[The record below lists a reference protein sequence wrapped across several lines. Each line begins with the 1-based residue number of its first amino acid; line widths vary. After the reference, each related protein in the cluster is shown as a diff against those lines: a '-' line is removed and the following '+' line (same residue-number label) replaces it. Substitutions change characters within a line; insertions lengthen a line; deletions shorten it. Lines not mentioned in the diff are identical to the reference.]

1 MADKKKNRK
10 NVGCCVVTL
19 LLMIYL
25 WQNHRFTNGIPLSV
39 YFKLISITIPFNPF
53 LEVKETKWR
62 PIVGGV
68 TLGVSKVLIHKP
80 KLVETPS
87 SFLLIF
93 MAPNQPTITIWPGNI
108 L

>member
-1 MADKKKNRK
+1 MAP
-10 NVGCCVVTL
+10 
-19 LLMIYL
+19 YL
-25 WQNHRFTNGIPLSV
+25 GRRNIGR
-39 YFKLISITIPFNPF
+39 
-53 LEVKETKWR
+53 
-62 PIVGGV
+62 
-68 TLGVSKVLIHKP
+68 KVLIHKP